1 MFLRL
6 KSPPEGGIWGGV
18 RLVNDANGGDNTIG
32 SKPTERKINKLHKR
46 MNNKYS
52 LPKDGGLISESAPR
66 DIIHRYEKIHTKV
79 YENEYEGVQ
88 YVADNIVKA
97 IRMYNDYPIA
107 PLSSAKASFAVR
119 FLIHDKPGV
128 LLQVAKEFADRGISI
143 NGVNQDLK
151 PTATEPGY
159 DGEIQQLRLVTHMT
173 DETTLR
179 EAVDAVCQ
187 LDSVT
192 GDPSII
198 RVLD

>member
-1 MFLRL
+1 MFYGRGA
-6 KSPPEGGIWGGV
+6 GGAPTASAV
-18 RLVNDANGGDNTIG
+18 VGDIVT
-32 SKPTERKINKLHKR
+32 
-46 MNNKYS
+46 
-52 LPKDGGLISESAPR
+52 
-66 DIIHRYEKIHTKV
+66 
-79 YENEYEGVQ
+79 
-88 YVADNIVKA
+88 VARHIASGCTGPA